1 MNAMTP
7 SRATVRLI
15 ATDMDRTL
23 LSGTP
28 KAISPR
34 ARAALT
40 EATRAGI
47 RVIAVSGR
55 QPYSQATFVQDT
67 PLADLGIGC
76 NGAVI
81 AHLGTGEILAEE
93 LLTPEAQIALTQG
106 LRQLFP
112 EVKVATFRNGGN
124 TVRAQSGY
132 LDAVSGP
139 QAPWPP
145 DQREVALDEALSRPA
160 VKLVAT
166 ALGVPAEELYAAA
179 LALNVPGCEPV
190 VSGASWLE
198 VARGGVTKAS
208 ALARVATHLDIDHSQ
223 VVAIGDNINDVAM
236 LRWAGWGVAVANGTP
251 EARAAA
257 DHVTVSNEEDAVA
270 VVIEQILGA

>member
-1 MNAMTP
+1 MTP
-7 SRATVRLI
+7 SRETVRLI

-34 ARAALT
+34 VRAALT
-40 EATRAGI
+40 EAARAGI
-47 RVIAVSGR
+47 RVMAVSGR
-55 QPYSQATFVQDT
+55 QPYSQAALVQGT

-93 LLTPEAQIALTQG
+93 LLAPEAQIAVAHG
-106 LRQLFP
+106 LRRVFP
-112 EVKVATFRNGGN
+112 GVKVATFSNGGN
-124 TVRAQSGY
+124 TVRAQFGY

-160 VKLVAT
+160 VKLVA
-166 ALGVPAEELYAAA
+166 AAPGVPAEEIYAAA
-179 LALNVPGCEPV
+179 LALNLPDCEPV
-190 VSGASWLE
+190 VSGAAWLE

-208 ALARVATHLDIDHSQ
+208 ALARVTTHLDIDRSQ

-257 DHVTVSNEEDAVA
+257 DHVTVSNDEDGVA
-270 VVIEQILGA
+270 VVIEEILSA